1 MKLKKGDTVK
11 VIAGKDRGKTGTIK
25 MILRKSGRV
34 IVEGI
39 NIVKKHKK
47 AITGQPD
54 EAKGIIEMEAPIH
67 ASNVMLVDPKDNKT
81 TRIGYEVK
89 DNKKTRITKKNNT
102 LLN

>member
-1 MKLKKGDTVK
+1 
-11 VIAGKDRGKTGTIK
+11 
-25 MILRKSGRV
+25 MILRKSSRV

-54 EAKGIIEMEAPIH
+54 EPKGIIEMEAPIH
-67 ASNVMLVDPKDNKT
+67 ASNVMLIDPKDNKT